1 MTPVSLSPY
10 FKIQV
15 YILSTHGR
23 RPAAVKRVFQDPGKS
38 KEISWRESSGRTPA
52 GLVSFQIRIGTMP
65 GGDKFGLVAREID
78 DRDVPNANLVFGR
91 LRDRNLSVAIAVFAE
106 RIMRMLAAMVVAK
119 DTNAKHKALS
129 ASMPAER

>member
-1 MTPVSLSPY
+1 MTPISLSLY

-15 YILSTHGR
+15 YILSTRGR
-23 RPAAVKRVFQDPGKS
+23 RPAAVKREFQDPGKS

-52 GLVSFQIRIGTMP
+52 SLISFQIRIATMP
-65 GGDKFGLVAREID
+65 EGDKFGLVARETD

-91 LRDRNLSVAIAVFAE
+91 LRDLPVATAVFAE

-119 DTNAKHKALS
+119 DTNANHKALS

>member
-1 MTPVSLSPY
+1 MTPVSLSLY

-23 RPAAVKRVFQDPGKS
+23 RPAAVKREFQDPGKS
-38 KEISWRESSGRTPA
+38 KEISWREPSGRTPA

-65 GGDKFGLVAREID
+65 EGDKFGLVAQETD

-91 LRDRNLSVAIAVFAE
+91 LRDLPVATAVFAE

-119 DTNAKHKALS
+119 DTNANHRALS

>member
-1 MTPVSLSPY
+1 MTPVSLSLY

-23 RPAAVKRVFQDPGKS
+23 RPAAVKREFQDPGKS
-38 KEISWRESSGRTPA
+38 KEISWREPSGRTPA

-65 GGDKFGLVAREID
+65 EGDKFGLVAQETD

-91 LRDRNLSVAIAVFAE
+91 LRDLPVATAVFAE
-106 RIMRMLAAMVVAK
+106 RIKRMLAAMVVAK
-119 DTNAKHKALS
+119 DTNANHKALS

>member
-1 MTPVSLSPY
+1 
-10 FKIQV
+10 
-15 YILSTHGR
+15 
-23 RPAAVKRVFQDPGKS
+23 
-38 KEISWRESSGRTPA
+38 
-52 GLVSFQIRIGTMP
+52 MP

-91 LRDRNLSVAIAVFAE
+91 LRDSNLSVAIAVFAE